1 MLKGILLRIIIYS
14 LCAYIFH
21 ISWKMTFEPTR
32 YENAIYS
39 TKALFYSPFG
49 LIASLVYPITDII
62 ILVRDLLKS
71 KNNNDNP
78 K

>member
-1 MLKGILLRIIIYS
+1 
-14 LCAYIFH
+14 
-21 ISWKMTFEPTR
+21 MTFEPTR